1 MMDKQKYFVTP
12 LSYSIH
18 KEKENSIFG
27 YNVLI
32 TLDDEAA
39 GFFVVIETDDGTIR
53 LDPDELE
60 VVYNTA
66 KTMVEQAEAN
76 TIKKE

>member
-18 KEKENSIFG
+18 REKGNPVLGEK
-27 YNVLI
+27 VLI

-53 LDPDELE
+53 LDLDELE
-60 VVYNTA
+60 AVYNTA
-66 KTMVEQAEAN
+66 KTMVEQAETN
-76 TIKKE
+76 KG

>member
-12 LSYSIH
+12 VSYSIH
-18 KEKENSIFG
+18 REKGNPVFG
-27 YNVLI
+27 DNVRI

-39 GFFVVIETDDGTIR
+39 GFFVVIETDDGKIR

-60 VVYNTA
+60 VVYNTG
-66 KTMVEQAEAN
+66 KTMVEQAEMN
-76 TIKKE
+76 IG